1 MPALYTL
8 LVIALVLGLIGAL
21 FKTVVWLSFIGMLL
35 AVVALLGFGYRLG
48 RGRARH

>member
-1 MPALYTL
+1 MPVLYAL

-21 FKTVVWLSFIGMLL
+21 FKTLLWLAFIGILV
-35 AVVALLGFGYRLG
+35 AVIAILGFGYRFG